1 MLRIS
6 EIFYSIQGEGSRAGH
21 SSIFI
26 RVFGCNF
33 KCPGFGMP
41 KGELSTEPDEIVNEV
56 LANPTKYPTYESL
69 PLAKT
74 GCDSYPSWHPKLK
87 DYSPELT
94 YEQIIEKINAV
105 LPKGVDKHRVD
116 IVFTGGEPLLKCNQ
130 LAIVDLLNKHCDYF
144 SDFSSF
150 TFETN
155 GTQALLEE
163 TKEVFQDILIR
174 PLIISMSPKLSCSG
188 VPFNRA
194 IKPEIIGS
202 MFDGVR
208 SGSVSNAYLKFV
220 VSPDDIDEQIAE
232 IDCILNEICNNYW
245 EGMRYVDIPV
255 YLMPEGGT
263 EERYNENM
271 KKIATIAMDK
281 GFRFCPRLHVTLF
294 GNSWAS

>member
-6 EIFYSIQGEGSRAGH
+6 EIFYSIQGEGLRAGH
-21 SSIFI
+21 PSIFI

-56 LANPTKYPTYESL
+56 LANPNKYPTYESL

-94 YEQIIEKINAV
+94 HEQIIEKINSV
-105 LPKGVDKHRVD
+105 LPKGIDKRRVD

-130 LAIVDLLNKHCDYF
+130 REIVDLLNKKREYF
-144 SDFSSF
+144 KNFDSF

-155 GTQALLEE
+155 GTQ
-163 TKEVFQDILIR
+163 EVSDSLAEVIAFINR
-174 PLIISMSPKLSCSG
+174 PLIISISPKLSCSG
-188 VPFNRA
+188 IPSSRA
-194 IKPEIIGS
+194 IKPDVISDI
-202 MFDGVR
+202 FDGVWYGDI
-208 SGSVSNAYLKFV
+208 SHAYLKFV
-220 VSPDDIDEQIAE
+220 VSPEFIEDQLAE
-232 IDCILNEICNNYW
+232 IEYVLQSINATLN
-245 EGMRYVDIPV
+245 VDIPV

-263 EERYNENM
+263 EERYNDNM
-271 KKIATIAMDK
+271 KKVAAIAMDK

>member
-6 EIFYSIQGEGSRAGH
+6 EIFYSIQGEGLRAGH
-21 SSIFI
+21 PSIFI

-33 KCPGFGMP
+33 RCPGFGMP

-56 LANPTKYPTYESL
+56 LANPNKYPTYESL

-94 YEQIIEKINAV
+94 YEQIIEKINSV
-105 LPKGVDKHRVD
+105 LPKGVDKRRVD

-130 LAIVDLLNKHCDYF
+130 REIVDLLNKKREYF
-144 SDFSSF
+144 KNFDSF

-155 GTQALLEE
+155 GTQ
-163 TKEVFQDILIR
+163 EVSDSLAEVIAFIHR
-174 PLIISMSPKLSCSG
+174 PLIISISPKLSCSG
-188 VPFNRA
+188 IPSSKA
-194 IKPEIIGS
+194 IKPDVISDI
-202 MFDGVR
+202 FD
-208 SGSVSNAYLKFV
+208 SVWYGDISHAYLKFV
-220 VSPDDIDEQIAE
+220 VNPEFIEDQLAE
-232 IDCILNEICNNYW
+232 IEYVLQSIHATLN
-245 EGMRYVDIPV
+245 VDIPV

-263 EERYNENM
+263 EERYNDNM
-271 KKIATIAMDK
+271 KKVAAIAMDK

>member
-6 EIFYSIQGEGSRAGH
+6 EIFYSIQGEGLRAGH
-21 SSIFI
+21 PSIFI

-33 KCPGFGMP
+33 RCPGFGMP
-41 KGELSTEPDEIVNEV
+41 KGELSTEPDEIVKEV
-56 LANPTKYPTYESL
+56 LANPDKYPTYESL

-94 YEQIIEKINAV
+94 YEQIIEKINSV
-105 LPKGVDKHRVD
+105 LPKGVDKRRVD

-130 LAIVDLLNKHCDYF
+130 REIVDLLNKKREYF
-144 SDFSSF
+144 KNFDSF

-155 GTQALLEE
+155 GTQ
-163 TKEVFQDILIR
+163 EVSDSLAEVIAFIHR
-174 PLIISMSPKLSCSG
+174 PLIISISPKLSCSG
-188 VPFNRA
+188 IPSSKA
-194 IKPEIIGS
+194 IKPDVISDI
-202 MFDGVR
+202 FD
-208 SGSVSNAYLKFV
+208 SVWYGDISHAYLKFV
-220 VSPDDIDEQIAE
+220 VNPEFIEDQLAE
-232 IDCILNEICNNYW
+232 IEYVLQSIQATLNA
-245 EGMRYVDIPV
+245 DIPV

-263 EERYNENM
+263 EERYNDNM
-271 KKIATIAMDK
+271 KKVAAIAMDK

>member
-6 EIFYSIQGEGSRAGH
+6 EIFYSIQGEGLRTGNP
-21 SSIFI
+21 SIFI

-56 LANPTKYPTYESL
+56 LANPNKYPTYESL

-94 YEQIIEKINAV
+94 YEQIIEKINLV
-105 LPKGVDKHRVD
+105 LPKGVDKRRVD

-130 LAIVDLLNKHCDYF
+130 REIVDLLNKKREYF
-144 SDFSSF
+144 KNFDSF

-155 GTQALLEE
+155 GTQ
-163 TKEVFQDILIR
+163 EVSDSLAEVIAFIRR
-174 PLIISMSPKLSCSG
+174 PLIISISPKLSCSG
-188 VPFNRA
+188 IPSSKA
-194 IKPEIIGS
+194 IKPDVISDI
-202 MFDGVR
+202 FD
-208 SGSVSNAYLKFV
+208 SVWCGDISHAYLKFV
-220 VSPDDIDEQIAE
+220 VNPEFIEDQLAE
-232 IDCILNEICNNYW
+232 IEYVLQSIQTTLNA
-245 EGMRYVDIPV
+245 DIPV

-271 KKIATIAMDK
+271 KKVAAIAMDK

>member
-6 EIFYSIQGEGSRAGH
+6 EIFYSIQGEGLRAGH
-21 SSIFI
+21 PSIFI

-41 KGELSTEPDEIVNEV
+41 KGELSTEPDEIVKEV
-56 LANPTKYPTYESL
+56 LASPDKYPTYESL

-94 YEQIIEKINAV
+94 YEQIIEKINSV
-105 LPKGVDKHRVD
+105 LPKGVDKRRVD

-130 LAIVDLLNKHCDYF
+130 REIVDLLNKKREYF
-144 SDFSSF
+144 KNFDSF

-155 GTQALLEE
+155 GTQ
-163 TKEVFQDILIR
+163 EVSDSLAEVIAFIHR
-174 PLIISMSPKLSCSG
+174 PLIISISPKLSCSG
-188 VPFNRA
+188 IPSSKA
-194 IKPEIIGS
+194 IKPDVINDI
-202 MFDGVR
+202 FDGVWYGGI
-208 SGSVSNAYLKFV
+208 SHAYLKFV
-220 VSPDDIDEQIAE
+220 VNPEFIEDQLAE
-232 IDCILNEICNNYW
+232 IE
-245 EGMRYVDIPV
+245 YVLQSIQTIPNADIPV

-263 EERYNENM
+263 EERYNDNM
-271 KKIATIAMDK
+271 KKIAVIAMDK

>member
-6 EIFYSIQGEGSRAGH
+6 EIFYSIQGEGLRAGH
-21 SSIFI
+21 PSVFI

-33 KCPGFGMP
+33 RCPGFGMP

-56 LANPTKYPTYESL
+56 LANPDKYPTYESL

-94 YEQIIEKINAV
+94 YEQIIEKINSV
-105 LPKGVDKHRVD
+105 LPKGVDKRRVD

-130 LAIVDLLNKHCDYF
+130 REIVDLLNKKREYF
-144 SDFSSF
+144 KNFDSF

-155 GTQALLEE
+155 GTQ
-163 TKEVFQDILIR
+163 EVSDSLAEVTAFIHR
-174 PLIISMSPKLSCSG
+174 PLIISISPKLSCSG
-188 VPFNRA
+188 IPSSKA
-194 IKPEIIGS
+194 IKPDVISDI
-202 MFDGVR
+202 FDGVWYGDI
-208 SGSVSNAYLKFV
+208 SHAYLKFV
-220 VSPDDIDEQIAE
+220 VNPEFIEDQLAE
-232 IDCILNEICNNYW
+232 IEYVLQSIQTTLNA
-245 EGMRYVDIPV
+245 DIPV

-263 EERYNENM
+263 EERYNDNM
-271 KKIATIAMDK
+271 KKVAAIAMDK

>member
-6 EIFYSIQGEGSRAGH
+6 EIFYSIQGEGLRAGNP
-21 SSIFI
+21 SIFI

-56 LANPTKYPTYESL
+56 LANPNKYPTYESL

-87 DYSPELT
+87 DYSPEMT
-94 YEQIIEKINAV
+94 AEEIIKKIDSV
-105 LPKGVDKHRVD
+105 IPKSVDKNRID

-130 LAIVDLLNKHCDYF
+130 REIVDLLNKNREYF
-144 SDFSSF
+144 KNFDSF

-155 GTQALLEE
+155 GTQ
-163 TKEVFQDILIR
+163 EVSDSLAEVIAFIRR
-174 PLIISMSPKLSCSG
+174 PLIISISPKLSCSG
-188 VPFNRA
+188 IPSSKA
-194 IKPEIIGS
+194 IKPDVISDI
-202 MFDGVR
+202 FDGVWYGDI
-208 SGSVSNAYLKFV
+208 SHAYLKFV
-220 VSPDDIDEQIAE
+220 VNPEFIEDQLAE
-232 IDCILNEICNNYW
+232 IEYVLQSIQTTLNA
-245 EGMRYVDIPV
+245 DIPV

-263 EERYNENM
+263 EERYNDNM
-271 KKIATIAMDK
+271 KKVADVAMKK
-281 GFRFCPRLHVTLF
+281 GYRFCPRLHVTLF